1 MKACRLASLNVYY
14 VLEEPVS
21 AAFYIAMKNK
31 LFEKLETET
40 QLVFD
45 FGGGTLDVA
54 IVEVGYFSLKT
65 IEVDGD
71 NHLGGQDIDHKM
83 MDHLIE

>member
-1 MKACRLASLNVYY
+1 M
-14 VLEEPVS
+14 
-21 AAFYIAMKNK
+21 
-31 LFEKLETET
+31 
-40 QLVFD
+40 FD

-71 NHLGGQDIDHKM
+71 NFLGGQDIDHKM
-83 MDHLIE
+83 MNHLI

>member
-1 MKACRLASLNVYY
+1 M
-14 VLEEPVS
+14 
-21 AAFYIAMKNK
+21 
-31 LFEKLETET
+31 
-40 QLVFD
+40 FD